1 MGVHLDMRTSLLAI
15 GLVVSSCRGML
26 NHSHVPASMKGD
38 TPLVVANHHDDK
50 ICYLFIK
57 PPGDKSE
64 DNWLSNPIGGDIGL
78 DPNDKRSFDVK
89 PGHYVVEVESCSHD
103 LRATPQQVDIKGPT
117 FFTIGSGSATPP
129 AGYAMVRIGG
139 RSGESCLDSGAFN
152 PAGGAAMCC
161 SKSTHPDT
169 SPNTVGTPICD

>member
-1 MGVHLDMRTSLLAI
+1 MGGLLDMRTSV
-15 GLVVSSCRGML
+15 LVVGFVAACSGML

-38 TPLVVANHHDDK
+38 TPLVVTNHHDDK
-50 ICYLFIK
+50 VCYLFIA
-57 PPGDKSE
+57 PPGHKSDE
-64 DNWLSNPIGGDIGL
+64 NWLSNPIGGDIGL

-103 LRATPQQVDIKGPT
+103 LRATPQQVDIQGPT
-117 FFTIGSGSATPP
+117 FFTIGSGAATPP
-129 AGYAMVRIGG
+129 PGYAMVRIGG
-139 RSGESCLDSGAFN
+139 RAGESCLDPGAFN

-169 SPNTVGTPICD
+169 DQNTRGTPVCD